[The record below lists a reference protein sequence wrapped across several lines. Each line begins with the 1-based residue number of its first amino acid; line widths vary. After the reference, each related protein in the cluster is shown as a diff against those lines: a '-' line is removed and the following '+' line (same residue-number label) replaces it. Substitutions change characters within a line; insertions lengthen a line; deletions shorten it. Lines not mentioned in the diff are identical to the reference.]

1 MKSCPNCGNDLRDTV
16 TKCPYCLYSFVTE
29 NPTPKPAPTP
39 TPQPTQTPQS
49 APAAHITPGQ
59 TPKTNPSA
67 ASAENSFR
75 VSRDEN
81 DATLPKPQKKK
92 GKWIVL
98 LGVTVVAVILIRS
111 CSGKGDTAS
120 SGQSTNANSNSSTNM
135 HNTSNAD
142 SALLDAADEKI
153 ADAQTA
159 YDEENYLEGAL
170 PKCEE
175 ALQNYMSI
183 VETEKMQGELTD
195 RIDAAYAL
203 YQATIVQ
210 ISEGLIAQG
219 PIPGGYEQVAGY
231 LDQAMGMANTLY
243 ETGSGYVVDNS
254 EVSDLQSN
262 LVTIYRDLYIQAIN
276 NITTYDHWSR
286 DEAWSIA
293 DQAYNVANEDGTPAL
308 FSLDDQ
314 EDPLRMR
321 YVYCLAMVTRKRCET
336 GLADG
341 SMSYADAVQRLS
353 DILAE
358 TDYNPL
364 LLQDMINYGQ
374 QAGMNVSNYQ
384 YAYQMIMSVIQS
396 EEGIT
401 IGSDVDLD
409 HFWYFN
415 DLDGDAAYKVG
426 AYGTTSFVRDWIR
439 NNIPEIL

>member
-39 TPQPTQTPQS
+39 TPKQASKSQPASAPQPTPAPQ
-49 APAAHITPGQ
+49 PVPTAHATPGQ
-59 TPKTNPSA
+59 APESNNVTPSN
-67 ASAENSFR
+67 
-75 VSRDEN
+75 
-81 DATLPKPQKKK
+81 PQKKK
-92 GKWIVL
+92 GKWIAL
-98 LGVTVVAVILIRS
+98 LVVTVVVVILIRS
-111 CSGKGDTAS
+111 CSGKGDT
-120 SGQSTNANSNSSTNM
+120 QSTNANSNSSTNT
-135 HNTSNAD
+135 HNTSKAD
-142 SALLDAADEKI
+142 SALLNAADEKI
-153 ADAQTA
+153 TDAQTS
-159 YDEENYLEGAL
+159 YDEGNYLEGAL
-170 PKCEE
+170 PQCEE
-175 ALQNYMSI
+175 ALQDYISI
-183 VETEKMQGELTD
+183 AENGKMQGELAD

-203 YQATIVQ
+203 YQASIVQ
-210 ISEGLIAQG
+210 ISEGVIAQG

-231 LDQAMGMANTLY
+231 LDQAMEMANTLY

-254 EVSDLQSN
+254 EVSDLQNN
-262 LVTIYRDLYIQAIN
+262 LVTTYRDLYIQAIN

-293 DQAYNVANEDGTPAL
+293 DQAYSVANEDGTPAL

-384 YAYQMIMSVIQS
+384 YAYQMIIGVIQS